1 LGHREPDERIDKG
14 EPDEPGEGPV
24 SGAGAPVSAVIP
36 APVSA
41 VIPVKDGERYL
52 EELLEAL
59 AREGLDEVLVIDS
72 GSRDH
77 SLDIARAA
85 GVEVLEI
92 EPAEF
97 GHGRTRNLGAERTS
111 GELICFLTQDATPV
125 PGWLDAYREAFALDE
140 RVGAAYGPHLPRAD
154 TSPMIARELSEFFAG
169 FAAGGAPVVQRS
181 GDPTF
186 LSNVNACYARACWEE
201 IRFRDVP
208 YAEDQAFG
216 ADALAGSWAKV
227 YHPGAAVLHAHDYGA
242 LEFMRRYFD
251 EYRGLRQSA
260 GHVEPFAPLPA
271 ARHVASQVA
280 ADRRWMAAQGE
291 MSAAERARWT
301 ARAAVHHG
309 GRRIFSALGSRAERV
324 PAPLR
329 RRISLEGRGDAAGDG
344 ASADG
349 TTSGGAN
356 GHGAGAGGEVSGPT
370 GGACASNGNR
380 PEQPPA
386 AALPQLP
393 ATEHVGQLLPHD
405 DYDIV
410 AKVWNEGS
418 APLLDATP
426 GMAAREQLRLAMV
439 IPPYSRG
446 SGGHNT
452 LFQIFTRLERRG
464 HACSVWL
471 ADYHNHMRDVRAA
484 RIRREIREYFAPFE
498 GPVYKGFEQWQ
509 GADVAIATGWQ
520 TVHAMLGLDGTRA
533 RAYVVNDHEPEFY
546 AASTEQLLAADT
558 YRHGLHCIAA
568 SPWLRDLLVER
579 YGASADAFQLGV
591 EHDTYRPLAVGRRE
605 DTVIY
610 YARHATPRR
619 AVPIGLM
626 ALAELKRRRPQTRIV
641 LFGTDKPLHAA
652 FPYEHMGVLSPAQ
665 LARLYSEASV
675 GLCLSLTNFSL
686 MPKEMLACGLPC
698 VELAGVSAESIFG
711 ADGGPLE
718 LAPLDPQRLAD
729 AMERLLSDRERW
741 ERRSREGIEF
751 VAAHTWDHA
760 TDEVEA
766 GLRHALR
773 ERETALIRSSARL

>member
-1 LGHREPDERIDKG
+1 MSKPR
-14 EPDEPGEGPV
+14 V
-24 SGAGAPVSAVIP
+24 SV
-36 APVSA
+36 

-52 EELLEAL
+52 EELLDAL
-59 AREGLDEVLVIDS
+59 AREGVDEVLAIDS
-72 GSRDH
+72 GSRDR
-77 SLDIARAA
+77 SVAILRAA
-85 GVEVLEI
+85 GVELLQI
-92 EPAEF
+92 APGEF
-97 GHGRTRNLGAERTS
+97 GHGRTRNLGAERAT

-125 PGWLDAYREAFALDE
+125 EGWLAAYREAFARDSRPGADGGPAGDATE
-140 RVGAAYGPHLPRAD
+140 RVGAAYGPHLPRAG
-154 TSPMIARELSEFFAG
+154 TSPMIARELEEFFASFSATG
-169 FAAGGAPVVQRS
+169 AAVAQRR

-186 LSNVNACYARACWEE
+186 LSNVNACYARAAWEE
-201 IRFRDVP
+201 VRFRDVP
-208 YAEDQAFG
+208 YSEDQAFG
-216 ADALAGSWAKV
+216 ADMLAAGWAKV

-251 EYRGLRQSA
+251 EYRGLRQST
-260 GHVEPFAPLPA
+260 GHVEAFSPLPA
-271 ARHVASQVA
+271 ARHVAAQVA
-280 ADRRWMAAQGE
+280 ADRRWMTERGE
-291 MSAAERARWT
+291 LSISARARWT
-301 ARAAVHHG
+301 ARSAVHHS
-309 GRRIFSALGSRAERV
+309 GRRVFSALGSRAERV

-329 RRISLEGRGDAAGDG
+329 RRISLEGREDAGGNAAGG
-344 ASADG
+344 RS
-349 TTSGGAN
+349 AN
-356 GHGAGAGGEVSGPT
+356 GGP
-370 GGACASNGNR
+370 
-380 PEQPPA
+380 PEPPA
-386 AALPQLP
+386 PLPELP
-393 ATEHVGQLLPHD
+393 PTEHVGQLLPRD
-405 DYDIV
+405 DYDVV
-410 AKVWNEGS
+410 ARIWNDGP
-418 APLLDATP
+418 APLREP
-426 GMAAREQLRLAMV
+426 VEGMAERERLRLAMV

-464 HACSVWL
+464 HACSVYL

-520 TVHAMLGLDGTRA
+520 TVHAMLALDGTRA

-568 SPWLRDLLVER
+568 SPWLRDLLIER
-579 YGASADAFQLGV
+579 YAASADAFQLGV
-591 EHDTYRPLAVGRRE
+591 EHDTYRPLGVGRRR

-626 ALAELKRRRPQTRIV
+626 ALAELKRRRPDVRVV

-652 FPYEHMGVLSPAQ
+652 FPYEHMGVMSPPQ
-665 LARLYSEASV
+665 LARLYSEATV

-711 ADGGPLE
+711 DDGGPLE
-718 LAPLDPQRLAD
+718 LATLDPQRLAD
-729 AMERLLSDRERW
+729 AMERLLADPELW
-741 ERRSREGIEF
+741 QRRSREGVEF
-751 VAAHTWDHA
+751 VSSHTWDHA

-773 ERETALIRSSARL
+773 EREPARVAASGERA

>member
-1 LGHREPDERIDKG
+1 M
-14 EPDEPGEGPV
+14 V
-24 SGAGAPVSAVIP
+24 SRVSV
-36 APVSA
+36 

-52 EELLEAL
+52 EELLAAL
-59 AREGLDEVLVIDS
+59 SREGAEEVLVIDS

-77 SLDIARAA
+77 TLEIVRAA
-85 GVEVLEI
+85 GVELLRIDPV
-92 EPAEF
+92 EF
-97 GHGRTRNLGAERTS
+97 GHGRTRNLGAERTA

-140 RVGAAYGPHLPRAD
+140 RVGAAYGPHLPRED

-169 FAAGGAPVVQRS
+169 FAAGGAGANGAGAMGAGEAGAHGAGGAEAGGGPVLQRR

-201 IRFRDVP
+201 IRFREVP
-208 YAEDQAFG
+208 YSEDQAFG
-216 ADALAGSWAKV
+216 RDLLAAGWAKV
-227 YHPGAAVLHAHDYGA
+227 YQPGAAVLHAHDYGA
-242 LEFMRRYFD
+242 VEFMRRYFD
-251 EYRGLRQSA
+251 EYRGLREST

-271 ARHVASQVA
+271 ARHVAGAVA
-280 ADRRWMAAQGE
+280 ADRRWMAQRE
-291 MSAAERARWT
+291 MTAAERARWT
-301 ARAAVHHG
+301 ARSLTHHG

-324 PAPLR
+324 PVPLR
-329 RRISLEGRGDAAGDG
+329 RRLSLEGRDDG
-344 ASADG
+344 
-349 TTSGGAN
+349 GGARADDPTQGGSGPATGAAAHSAN
-356 GHGAGAGGEVSGPT
+356 GSGPGEAADSSAGGLAE
-370 GGACASNGNR
+370 
-380 PEQPPA
+380 
-386 AALPQLP
+386 LP

-405 DYDIV
+405 DYDLV
-410 AKVWNEGS
+410 TRVWEEGP
-418 APLLDATP
+418 APLLEAVP
-426 GMAAREQLRLAMV
+426 GMAERERLRLALV

-471 ADYHNHMRDVRAA
+471 ADYHNHMREVRAA
-484 RIRREIREYFAPFE
+484 RIRSEIREYFAPFE

-520 TVHAMLGLDGTRA
+520 TVHATLGLDGTRA

-546 AASTEQLLAADT
+546 AASTEQVLAADT

-568 SPWLRDLLVER
+568 SPWLRDLLIKR

-591 EHDTYRPLAVGRRE
+591 DGDTYHPLPVQRRA

-626 ALAELKRRRPQTRIV
+626 ALAELHQRRPDVRIV

-665 LARLYSEASV
+665 LARLYSEATV

-711 ADGGPLE
+711 EDGALD
-718 LAPLDPQRLAD
+718 LAPLQPLRIAD
-729 AMERLLSDRERW
+729 ALERLLADPALR
-741 ERRSREGIEF
+741 ERRSREGREF
-751 VAAHTWDHA
+751 VASHTWDHA

-773 ERETALIRSSARL
+773 EREATLVG